1 MKIQYLRKKNG
12 MTQAALASLS
22 QTTQQQIAQIELGQT
37 DPRLS
42 TLGRI
47 ASALGVHLKELFFDR
62 NEFID
67 TLNTILQTQ
76 KGIREFESLAD
87 LNLFCA
93 RQFGISP
100 FDRTWSEI
108 AFNNKKQ
115 TILVKE

>member
-1 MKIQYLRKKNG
+1 LKIQYLRRKSG

-22 QTTQQQIAQIELGQT
+22 QTTQQQIAQIELGHT

-42 TLGRI
+42 TLVRI
-47 ASALGVHLKELFFDR
+47 AFALDVNLKDLFFDK

-67 TLNTILQTQ
+67 ALHTILNTQ
-76 KGIREFESLAD
+76 KGIRKFESLAD

-93 RQFGISP
+93 RKFGISP
-100 FDRTWSEI
+100 FDSTWSKI

-115 TILVKE
+115 TILLKE